1 MGKLNYSAR
10 KITGLKAGQVVSKD
24 LKKRIT
30 PGVGA
35 KAAARDPNV
44 EIDVSGKELTDEGF
58 AEFIDDLIACMKYRD
73 EEHPE
78 GSAKVIELHLQG
90 NQLTVLS
97 LRKLSEVIKLSIADL
112 RELDISHNNFAVST
126 PEEQEIWY
134 DFLDSFKNCFLLKK
148 FDLGNNPLG
157 QKGIEVLARVY
168 MQSDLDF
175 LEADADAVV
184 GMNGDGDHEGDAIAD
199 ELENLKINGKD
210 SEATKK
216 ASSKQSPKKG
226 KVAQQNGSSH
236 ATGATKKLTYAE
248 LKRCACTR
256 GLRSIPFL
264 IISNTNLTGSCA
276 VHLSTMLSMH
286 RSPEQLL
293 AFLPSGKGPILP
305 EAAEQCKGIIWLPND
320 GLGPNECKLL
330 DKAELVREYKSN
342 DDTAN
347 DELTEDDDQNAAQRK
362 LQKKLD
368 IEHARLA
375 KRVCIEALKKE
386 GVHSN
391 DIWRVALK
399 MMVVSRALLLNDKD
413 RAVETPSGEEPSE
426 EPSGVE
432 ETDENAEEEEET
444 LEQIPEIVFDEYGL
458 FEPIPIA
465 VGPFH
470 PDAEHFEVE
479 FPSLQQ
485 LQQVQQAQQV
495 QQVQQTNG
503 HDKDVQ
509 SQETK
514 ESTPP
519 SQPARSGK
527 GKSHPSS
534 VSRSSRKREWRFGL
548 PFAFWRQII
557 ADAVGAD
564 GILSHQQQV
573 RIMTYAAD
581 WNAVSYELTIKGAED
596 HQQIW
601 KFLETVKCITYS
613 SLT

>member
-35 KAAARDPNV
+35 KAAARDPNL

-58 AEFIDDLIACMKYRD
+58 AEFIDDLIACMKYCD
-73 EEHPE
+73 QEHPE

-90 NQLTVLS
+90 NQLTVIS

-112 RELDISHNNFAVST
+112 RELDISHNNIVVCT
-126 PEEQEIWY
+126 PEDQEIWY
-134 DFLDSFKNCFLLKK
+134 GFLDSFKNCFLLKK

-168 MQSDLDF
+168 LQSDLDF
-175 LEADADAVV
+175 LEADAEAVV
-184 GMNGDGDHEGDAIAD
+184 GMSCEGDLESNAIAD
-199 ELENLKINGKD
+199 ELEDLKINGKEI
-210 SEATKK
+210 EATKK
-216 ASSKQSPKKG
+216 ASSKQSPKKS

-236 ATGATKKLTYAE
+236 ATCATKKLTYAE
-248 LKRCACTR
+248 LKRYACTR

-264 IISNTNLTGSCA
+264 IISNTNLTSSCA
-276 VHLSTMLSMH
+276 VHLSSMLSMH

-293 AFLPSGKGPILP
+293 AFLPSGKCPILP
-305 EAAEQCKGIIWLPND
+305 EAAEQCKGIVWLPND

-342 DDTAN
+342 DDTAK
-347 DELTEDDDQNAAQRK
+347 DELSEDDDQNAAQRK

-375 KRVCIEALKKE
+375 KRVCNEALKKE

-399 MMVVSRALLLNDKD
+399 MMTVSRALLLNDKD
-413 RAVETPSGEEPSE
+413 RTVEAPSE
-426 EPSGVE
+426 EELSGVDEIVETVEEGE
-432 ETDENAEEEEET
+432 ETV
-444 LEQIPEIVFDEYGL
+444 EQSPEYVFEKYEL
-458 FEPIPIA
+458 FEPIA

-470 PDAEHFEVE
+470 PGAKHFEVN
-479 FPSLQQ
+479 FPSL
-485 LQQVQQAQQV
+485 

-509 SQETK
+509 FRETK

-519 SQPARSGK
+519 SQAARSGK

-534 VSRSSRKREWRFGL
+534 VPRSSRKREWRFGL
-548 PFAFWRQII
+548 PFAFWRQVI

>member
-24 LKKRIT
+24 LRKRIT

-35 KAAARDPNV
+35 KAAARDPTV

-58 AEFIDDLIACMKYRD
+58 AEFIDDLIACIKYRD
-73 EEHPE
+73 GEHLE

-112 RELDISHNNFAVST
+112 RELDISHNNLVVCT

-157 QKGIEVLARVY
+157 PKGIEILARVY

-184 GMNGDGDHEGDAIAD
+184 GMNGEGDHEGEAITD
-199 ELENLKINGKD
+199 ELENLKINGKEN
-210 SEATKK
+210 EATKK
-216 ASSKQSPKKG
+216 ASSKQSPKKS

-236 ATGATKKLTYAE
+236 ATCATKKLTYAE
-248 LKRCACTR
+248 LKQYACTR

-264 IISNTNLTGSCA
+264 ILSNTNLTGSCA
-276 VHLSTMLSMH
+276 VHLSSMLSMH
-286 RSPEQLL
+286 RNPEQLL
-293 AFLPSGKGPILP
+293 AFLPSGKGPVLP
-305 EAAEQCKGIIWLPND
+305 ETAQQCKGIIWLPND

-330 DKAELVREYKSN
+330 DKAELVREHKSN

-347 DELTEDDDQNAAQRK
+347 DELSDDDDQNAAQRK

-386 GVHSN
+386 GIHSN

-399 MMVVSRALLLNDKD
+399 MMVVARALLLDDKD
-413 RAVETPSGEEPSE
+413 RAVEAPSEE

-432 ETDENAEEEEET
+432 ETGERAEDEEET
-444 LEQIPEIVFDEYGL
+444 MEQSPEYVFDEYEF
-458 FEPIPIA
+458 FEPIA

-470 PDAEHFEVE
+470 PDAEYFEAN
-479 FPSLQQ
+479 FPALR
-485 LQQVQQAQQV
+485 QVQQS
-495 QQVQQTNG
+495 NG
-503 HDKDVQ
+503 HDKELRSQ
-509 SQETK
+509 EPQEPQESQESQETK
-514 ESTPP
+514 ESMPP
-519 SQPARSGK
+519 SQPSRSGK
-527 GKSHPSS
+527 GKSHPNSAP
-534 VSRSSRKREWRFGL
+534 RSSRKREWRFGL

-564 GILSHQQQV
+564 GILNHQQQV
-573 RIMTYAAD
+573 RIVTYAAD

>member
-58 AEFIDDLIACMKYRD
+58 AEFVDDLVACMKYRD

-90 NQLTVLS
+90 NQLTVVS

-112 RELDISHNNFAVST
+112 RELDISHNNLVVCTS
-126 PEEQEIWY
+126 EEQEIWY

-148 FDLGNNPLG
+148 FDIGNNPLG
-157 QKGIEVLARVY
+157 PKGIEVLARVY

-175 LEADADAVV
+175 LEADADVVV
-184 GMNGDGDHEGDAIAD
+184 GMDSEGDHEGDATA
-199 ELENLKINGKD
+199 EGLENLKINGKD
-210 SEATKK
+210 NEATKN
-216 ASSKQSPKKG
+216 ASSKQSPKKS

-236 ATGATKKLTYAE
+236 AACATKKLTYAE
-248 LKRCACTR
+248 LKRYACTR

-264 IISNTNLTGSCA
+264 IISNTNLTSSCA
-276 VHLSTMLSMH
+276 VHLSSMLSMH

-305 EAAEQCKGIIWLPND
+305 VAAEQCKGIIWLPND

-347 DELTEDDDQNAAQRK
+347 DELSEDDDQNAAQRR

-399 MMVVSRALLLNDKD
+399 MMTVSRALLLNDKD
-413 RAVETPSGEEPSE
+413 RAVEAPSE

-432 ETDENAEEEEET
+432 QTDERVEEEEET
-444 LEQIPEIVFDEYGL
+444 SEESPEYVFDEYEL
-458 FEPIPIA
+458 FEPIA

-470 PDAEHFEVE
+470 PGAEHFEVN
-479 FPSLQQ
+479 FPSL
-485 LQQVQQAQQV
+485 QQV
-495 QQVQQTNG
+495 QQVQQTNR

-509 SQETK
+509 SRKTK
-514 ESTPP
+514 KFALS
-519 SQPARSGK
+519 SQPACSGK
-527 GKSHPSS
+527 GKAHPSS
-534 VSRSSRKREWRFGL
+534 VPHSSRKREWRFGL

-573 RIMTYAAD
+573 RIITYAAN

>member
-78 GSAKVIELHLQG
+78 GSAKVVDLHLQG
-90 NQLTVLS
+90 NQLTVVS

-112 RELDISHNNFAVST
+112 RELDISHNNLAVCT

-157 QKGIEVLARVY
+157 PKGIEVLARVY

-175 LEADADAVV
+175 LEADADVVV
-184 GMNGDGDHEGDAIAD
+184 GMNGEGDHEGDAIVE

-210 SEATKK
+210 HEATKK
-216 ASSKQSPKKG
+216 ASSKQSPKKS

-236 ATGATKKLTYAE
+236 ATCATKKLSYAE
-248 LKRCACTR
+248 LKRYACTR

-264 IISNTNLTGSCA
+264 IISNTNLTSSCA
-276 VHLSTMLSMH
+276 VHLSNMLSMH

-347 DELTEDDDQNAAQRK
+347 DEISADDDENAAQRK

-375 KRVCIEALKKE
+375 KRVCIEALKNE

-399 MMVVSRALLLNDKD
+399 MMTVSRALLLNDED
-413 RAVETPSGEEPSE
+413 RAVEAPSEE

-432 ETDENAEEEEET
+432 QTDERAEEEEEAM
-444 LEQIPEIVFDEYGL
+444 EQSPEYVFDAYEL
-458 FEPIPIA
+458 FEPIS

-470 PDAEHFEVE
+470 PGAEHFEVN
-479 FPSLQQ
+479 FPSL
-485 LQQVQQAQQV
+485 QQV

-509 SQETK
+509 SRETK

-527 GKSHPSS
+527 GKEHPIS
-534 VSRSSRKREWRFGL
+534 VPRSSRKREWRFGL

>member
-1 MGKLNYSAR
+1 
-10 KITGLKAGQVVSKD
+10 
-24 LKKRIT
+24 
-30 PGVGA
+30 
-35 KAAARDPNV
+35 
-44 EIDVSGKELTDEGF
+44 
-58 AEFIDDLIACMKYRD
+58 
-73 EEHPE
+73 
-78 GSAKVIELHLQG
+78 
-90 NQLTVLS
+90 
-97 LRKLSEVIKLSIADL
+97 
-112 RELDISHNNFAVST
+112 
-126 PEEQEIWY
+126 
-134 DFLDSFKNCFLLKK
+134 
-148 FDLGNNPLG
+148 
-157 QKGIEVLARVY
+157 
-168 MQSDLDF
+168 
-175 LEADADAVV
+175 
-184 GMNGDGDHEGDAIAD
+184 
-199 ELENLKINGKD
+199 
-210 SEATKK
+210 
-216 ASSKQSPKKG
+216 
-226 KVAQQNGSSH
+226 
-236 ATGATKKLTYAE
+236 
-248 LKRCACTR
+248 
-256 GLRSIPFL
+256 
-264 IISNTNLTGSCA
+264 
-276 VHLSTMLSMH
+276 MLSMH

-347 DELTEDDDQNAAQRK
+347 DELSEDDDQNAAQRK

-399 MMVVSRALLLNDKD
+399 MMTVSRALLLNDKD
-413 RAVETPSGEEPSE
+413 RAVEAPSEE
-426 EPSGVE
+426 EPSGVDEIVERVE
-432 ETDENAEEEEET
+432 EQEEEEET
-444 LEQIPEIVFDEYGL
+444 VEQSPEYVFEEYEF
-458 FEPIPIA
+458 FESIA

-470 PDAEHFEVE
+470 PGAKHFEVNC
-479 FPSLQQ
+479 PSL
-485 LQQVQQAQQV
+485 QQV

-509 SQETK
+509 SRETK

-534 VSRSSRKREWRFGL
+534 VPRSSRKREWRFGL

-573 RIMTYAAD
+573 RIMTYAAN

>member
-44 EIDVSGKELTDEGF
+44 ELDVSGKELTDEGF

-78 GSAKVIELHLQG
+78 GSAKVTELHLQG
-90 NQLTVLS
+90 NQLTVEA

-112 RELDISHNNFAVST
+112 RELDISHNNLVVCT

-148 FDLGNNPLG
+148 LDLGNNPLG
-157 QKGIEVLARVY
+157 PKGIEVLARVY

-184 GMNGDGDHEGDAIAD
+184 GMSGEGDHEADAIAN
-199 ELENLKINGKD
+199 ELENLKINGGD
-210 SEATKK
+210 NETIKK
-216 ASSKQSPKKG
+216 TSSKQSPKKS

-236 ATGATKKLTYAE
+236 ATCATKKLTYIE
-248 LKRCACTR
+248 LKRYACTR

-264 IISNTNLTGSCA
+264 IISNTNLTSSCA
-276 VHLSTMLSMH
+276 VHLSSMLSMH

-305 EAAEQCKGIIWLPND
+305 ETAEQCKGIIWLPND
-320 GLGPNECKLL
+320 GLGLNECKLL

-347 DELTEDDDQNAAQRK
+347 DELSEDDDQNAAQRK

-399 MMVVSRALLLNDKD
+399 MMTVSRALLLNDRD
-413 RAVETPSGEEPSE
+413 RIVEAPSEEEPS
-426 EPSGVE
+426 SVE
-432 ETDENAEEEEET
+432 ETDERVEEQET
-444 LEQIPEIVFDEYGL
+444 MEQSPEYVFDEYEL
-458 FEPIPIA
+458 FEPID

-470 PDAEHFEVE
+470 PGAKHFEVN
-479 FPSLQQ
+479 FPSLH
-485 LQQVQQAQQV
+485 QVQQV

-509 SQETK
+509 SRETK

>member
-58 AEFIDDLIACMKYRD
+58 AEFIDDLIACMKHRD

-90 NQLTVLS
+90 NQLTVVS

-126 PEEQEIWY
+126 AEEQEIWY

-148 FDLGNNPLG
+148 LDLGNNPLG

-184 GMNGDGDHEGDAIAD
+184 GMNAEGDHEVEAIAD
-199 ELENLKINGKD
+199 ELENLKINGKEN
-210 SEATKK
+210 EAKK

-226 KVAQQNGSSH
+226 KAAQQNGSSH
-236 ATGATKKLTYAE
+236 ATCATKKLTYAE
-248 LKRCACTR
+248 LKQYACTR

-264 IISNTNLTGSCA
+264 IISNTNLTSSCA

-293 AFLPSGKGPILP
+293 AFLPSGKGPVLP
-305 EAAEQCKGIIWLPND
+305 EAAEECKGIIWLPND

-347 DELTEDDDQNAAQRK
+347 DELSDDDDQNAAQRK

-413 RAVETPSGEEPSE
+413 RAVEASSEEEPLEEPSA
-426 EPSGVE
+426 SGVE
-432 ETDENAEEEEET
+432 ETEENAEEEEET
-444 LEQIPEIVFDEYGL
+444 LEQIPEIVYDEYGL

-470 PDAEHFEVE
+470 PGAEHFEVE

-485 LQQVQQAQQV
+485 VQQV
-495 QQVQQTNG
+495 QQVQQSNG

-581 WNAVSYELTIKGAED
+581 WNAVSYELTIRGAED